1 MKRKSLGE
9 SEGEED
15 EKKSKKS
22 QVELKRSGHI
32 NSSNYTKKQIE
43 KTMRNYGAGL
53 VRMDF
58 NSPELNVRDLKTL
71 FERNILKEGQVI
83 YYGGKEGVLE
93 GDGEHVELDGE
104 RIHINEYAN
113 HVHQKNGGKVTSNEP
128 FEHFYVLLEERKEI
142 LSLGS
147 ALVKYGEGMQ
157 KKQEGRGEVEQK
169 EKVER
174 SDFESPKKNILD
186 KEGQII
192 QEDKCV
198 PYCGLCGH
206 YKNMGVCY
214 VCKSVEKAPSF
225 KKAST
230 SFSNKSQEDY
240 EDHLPQTEWFCQVCD
255 KLNFALTPRCVV
267 CSSPSFVEAARR
279 KPERT
284 IFGQD
289 SPSFKMSASLLNS
302 FQNPPNFYSPVSLS
316 QWTCATC
323 FTKNSC
329 DSNACEM
336 CLDQRN

>member
-22 QVELKRSGHI
+22 QVELKRSSHI

-53 VRMDF
+53 VKMDF

-104 RIHINEYAN
+104 KIHINEYAN

-147 ALVKYGEGMQ
+147 ALVKYGE
-157 KKQEGRGEVEQK
+157 
-169 EKVER
+169 
-174 SDFESPKKNILD
+174 
-186 KEGQII
+186 
-192 QEDKCV
+192 
-198 PYCGLCGH
+198 
-206 YKNMGVCY
+206 
-214 VCKSVEKAPSF
+214 
-225 KKAST
+225 
-230 SFSNKSQEDY
+230 
-240 EDHLPQTEWFCQVCD
+240 
-255 KLNFALTPRCVV
+255 RC
-267 CSSPSFVEAARR
+267 R
-279 KPERT
+279 
-284 IFGQD
+284 
-289 SPSFKMSASLLNS
+289 SLLERRS
-302 FQNPPNFYSPVSLS
+302 FLHRFADVAHSHIFVVS
-316 QWTCATC
+316 T
-323 FTKNSC
+323 
-329 DSNACEM
+329 
-336 CLDQRN
+336 